1 MQINWTETSGEAQ
14 VQLLIT
20 HLSFSLSLYMVRSHS
35 TMHTNKGADEYAYSC
50 HISPFLTCNPI
61 DTAHTTVYM
70 LHTYIH
76 ANTCVQ
82 LQI

>member
-35 TMHTNKGADEYAYSC
+35 TMHTNKGADEYA
-50 HISPFLTCNPI
+50 TCNPI